1 MVFCAFLI
9 QHEWNSMI
17 YLIPFL
23 NAIFGWSIISAL
35 SWFLFHPRTK
45 KNFFIIELQ
54 GLIPKK
60 LPEWGKHA
68 GSYVSK
74 NFLNINKLKE
84 SLLAPEKLSRISLML
99 ESKVDD
105 FLRNKLKEKIPVF
118 SMFVTDGLVDRMREI
133 LMKELEAMIPELINT
148 IADDLEKSY
157 DIEKL
162 INEKLESYA
171 PSYIEEIF
179 KRQAGNSIT
188 QLKIFCAFLGF
199 VLGLLEVLLL
209 NYS

>member
-1 MVFCAFLI
+1 M
-9 QHEWNSMI
+9 
-17 YLIPFL
+17 
-23 NAIFGWSIISAL
+23 
-35 SWFLFHPRTK
+35 
-45 KNFFIIELQ
+45 
-54 GLIPKK
+54 
-60 LPEWGKHA
+60 
-68 GSYVSK
+68 
-74 NFLNINKLKE
+74 
-84 SLLAPEKLSRISLML
+84 
-99 ESKVDD
+99 DD
-105 FLRNKLKEKIPVF
+105 FLRNKLKDKIPVF